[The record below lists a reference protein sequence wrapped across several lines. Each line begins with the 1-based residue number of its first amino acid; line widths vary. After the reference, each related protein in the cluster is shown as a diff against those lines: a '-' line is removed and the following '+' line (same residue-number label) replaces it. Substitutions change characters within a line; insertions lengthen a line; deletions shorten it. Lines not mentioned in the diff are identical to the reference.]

1 MKSIHSLRDSL
12 HWFFSIAL
20 LLSSFVS
27 QAQVEPQFKF
37 YLAFEDATNQR
48 DTVWIVIDTN
58 ATEEFL
64 DSTLGETN
72 EILDSTKFQTWVLTN
87 MNDSVLKTLC
97 FPLRVINSYSIYIKS
112 RNGELP
118 ITMRWDTNLLNNHN
132 LPFEFKSVWVEN
144 NYFNVFVAETL
155 NIKEVDSVFLDPFF
169 EGGGPG
175 EHFPLQATFSDKIS
189 YLNVSEIGDDNK
201 GIKIF
206 PNPKADLLTI
216 EISSKISETDAYL
229 RTLSGELIE
238 RFQLADGI
246 NYLNTQSMN
255 SGVYILSIIGAQY
268 TVHEPIV
275 ISR

>member
-97 FPLRVINSYSIYIKS
+97 NAAFTADFATNS
-112 RNGELP
+112 
-118 ITMRWDTNLLNNHN
+118 
-132 LPFEFKSVWVEN
+132 
-144 NYFNVFVAETL
+144 A
-155 NIKEVDSVFLDPFF
+155 
-169 EGGGPG
+169 
-175 EHFPLQATFSDKIS
+175 
-189 YLNVSEIGDDNK
+189 
-201 GIKIF
+201 
-206 PNPKADLLTI
+206 
-216 EISSKISETDAYL
+216 
-229 RTLSGELIE
+229 
-238 RFQLADGI
+238 
-246 NYLNTQSMN
+246 
-255 SGVYILSIIGAQY
+255 
-268 TVHEPIV
+268 
-275 ISR
+275 